1 MTLQVEALPE
11 YRYDE
16 GTEVRLLRGGA
27 WIRCTLDAP
36 HKSLAN
42 VYSAVVGGAAEEAV
56 ELTSRNHAP
65 LLDVTMDLASEY
77 LKYGGWIRST
87 YSFVVDALSGER
99 LDIMLQCVKL
109 KVDGS
114 GERSDAFEVVMREV
128 CSEVEDARPVLVIGE
143 AASGKSTFARLFLVM
158 CIQRQQLG
166 LVPFLIPTID
176 LVRLIKQNDL
186 TADYLDGYLRAVYG
200 PSARRYLF
208 LKQAMLERRLV
219 LFLDGMD
226 EVPTGLKS
234 VIEAYIMTA
243 MRMSARIVMTS
254 RPGGFSPAWI
264 GQCIPMR
271 ILPLDAG
278 QQENVARA
286 RLVTSSQRHL
296 FKHLMARPDLQ
307 QLASNPLIL
316 SMVLSYIRTNS
327 AAAAAVWRAP
337 AAFLLAPLAAPPLWA
352 SCPAPCPW
360 LGC

>member
-1 MTLQVEALPE
+1 MMVFGGGNRRTPVEDKCQPGAAGEGGNAGGEGGAGGGGGGGGEGGEGGGDGGDGGGEGQWGPWAKATVAGDRLHLSGGPRDGVVWERNMTLQVEALPE

-42 VYSAVVGGAAEEAV
+42 LYSAVVGGAAEEAV

-200 PSARRYLF
+200 PSSRRYLF
-208 LKQAMLERRLV
+208 
-219 LFLDGMD
+219 
-226 EVPTGLKS
+226 
-234 VIEAYIMTA
+234 
-243 MRMSARIVMTS
+243 
-254 RPGGFSPAWI
+254 
-264 GQCIPMR
+264 
-271 ILPLDAG
+271 
-278 QQENVARA
+278 
-286 RLVTSSQRHL
+286 RHL
-296 FKHLMARPDLQ
+296 SRDLCYSR
-307 QLASNPLIL
+307 LLH
-316 SMVLSYIRTNS
+316 
-327 AAAAAVWRAP
+327 
-337 AAFLLAPLAAPPLWA
+337 FLLEDKLFIFDCMCL
-352 SCPAPCPW
+352 
-360 LGC
+360 